1 MGQKYVETS
10 RSSPAAVWSVIRLH
24 YFTSNSFLNQPHT
37 MAQKQL
43 SEMTDEELKK
53 NMRMMTIAVTVIIV
67 SIIIMFISAVYSYL
81 RKGFTVT
88 AILPF
93 AFMPIA
99 IINFMNLKKIKAE
112 LDSRKK

>member
-1 MGQKYVETS
+1 
-10 RSSPAAVWSVIRLH
+10 
-24 YFTSNSFLNQPHT
+24 

-43 SEMTDEELKK
+43 SEMTEEELKK
-53 NMRMMTIAVTVIIV
+53 NIRMMTIVVTVIIV
-67 SIIIMFISAVYSYL
+67 SIIIMFISAVYTYT
-81 RKGFTVT
+81 RKGFSVT

-99 IINFMNLKKIKAE
+99 IINLVNLKKIKSE

>member
-1 MGQKYVETS
+1 
-10 RSSPAAVWSVIRLH
+10 
-24 YFTSNSFLNQPHT
+24 

-53 NMRMMTIAVTVIIV
+53 NMRLMTIAVTVIIV

-81 RKGFTVT
+81 KKGFGIAAV
-88 AILPF
+88 LPF

-99 IINFMNLKKIKAE
+99 IINLMNLKKIKQE
-112 LDSRKK
+112 LTSRKK

>member
-1 MGQKYVETS
+1 
-10 RSSPAAVWSVIRLH
+10 
-24 YFTSNSFLNQPHT
+24 

-43 SEMTDEELKK
+43 SEMTEEELKK
-53 NMRMMTIAVTVIIV
+53 NIRMMTIAVTVIIV
-67 SIIIMFISAVYSYL
+67 SIIIMFISAVYTYT
-81 RKGFTVT
+81 RKGFSVT

-99 IINFMNLKKIKAE
+99 IINLVNLKKIKSE

>member
-1 MGQKYVETS
+1 
-10 RSSPAAVWSVIRLH
+10 
-24 YFTSNSFLNQPHT
+24 

-67 SIIIMFISAVYSYL
+67 SIIIMFISAVFSYMK
-81 RKGFTVT
+81 KGFGVT
-88 AILPF
+88 AVLPF

-99 IINFMNLKKIKAE
+99 IINLMNLKKIKAE

>member
-1 MGQKYVETS
+1 
-10 RSSPAAVWSVIRLH
+10 
-24 YFTSNSFLNQPHT
+24 

-53 NMRMMTIAVTVIIV
+53 NMRLMTIAVTVIIV

-81 RKGFTVT
+81 KKGFGIT
-88 AILPF
+88 AVLPF

-99 IINFMNLKKIKAE
+99 IINLMNLKKIKQE
-112 LDSRKK
+112 LTSRKK

>member
-1 MGQKYVETS
+1 MHSGIVYLSHIIIQS
-10 RSSPAAVWSVIRLH
+10 
-24 YFTSNSFLNQPHT
+24 NQPHN

-53 NMRMMTIAVTVIIV
+53 NMRLMTIAVTVIIV
-67 SIIIMFISAVYSYL
+67 SIIIMFISAVYSYM
-81 RKGFTVT
+81 RKGFSVT
-88 AILPF
+88 AVLPF
-93 AFMPIA
+93 AFMPVA